1 MVIKSG
7 KKAMELVIIV
17 FVCSVFVTLM
27 FAFVAESLTEALTLG
42 SIYMGIYVL
51 MYIALG
57 RTIIMD
63 ENGCE
68 VCLGKYKKMYLWDE
82 LQVKRVEDYR
92 YTLSYKY
99 PYYLELYSHLVKFI
113 SPGGWIQFCITHLC
127 IHFHFF
133 MYIFQTMIRRVER
146 IYVVDEKCFGKN

>member
-7 KKAMELVIIV
+7 KKAMELVIII

-27 FAFVAESLTEALTLG
+27 FAFVAEILTEALTLG

-99 PYYLELYSHLVKFI
+99 PYLSGVIFSPRKIYKPRWLDPVLYNAFVHPLS
-113 SPGGWIQFCITHLC
+113 
-127 IHFHFF
+127 FF
-133 MYIFQTMIRRVER
+133 
-146 IYVVDEKCFGKN
+146 YVYFPNDDPKS